1 MNKSFLI
8 KPLIIFII
16 IAIPAMLLAYLS
28 MDSGYVYCVTVKNE
42 ADFNGQFLK
51 TENTKSKAT
60 ILEAECVKLDNEID
74 KANGNKIG
82 VVRWANCSN
91 GPDCNE
97 GGNF

>member
-1 MNKSFLI
+1 MNKFLFI
-8 KPLIIFII
+8 KLPIILIV
-16 IAIPAMLLAYLS
+16 IAIPAMLLTYLS

-51 TENTKSKAT
+51 TENTTSKAT
-60 ILEAECVKLDNEID
+60 ILEAECVKLDNELD
-74 KANGNKIG
+74 KSNGNKIG

-97 GGNF
+97 TGNF

>member
-1 MNKSFLI
+1 MPS
-8 KPLIIFII
+8 P
-16 IAIPAMLLAYLS
+16 
-28 MDSGYVYCVTVKNE
+28 
-42 ADFNGQFLK
+42 
-51 TENTKSKAT
+51 ENTKSKAT

-97 GGNF
+97 AGNF